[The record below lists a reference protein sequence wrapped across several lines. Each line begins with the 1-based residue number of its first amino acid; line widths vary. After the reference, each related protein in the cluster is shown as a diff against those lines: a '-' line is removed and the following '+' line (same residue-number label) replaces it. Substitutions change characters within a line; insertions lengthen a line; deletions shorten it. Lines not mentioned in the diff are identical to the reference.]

1 MDQLR
6 KSVAYHW
13 KERREDMAQQ
23 SREFLQTFVWGG
35 EGKFANP
42 TIQTS
47 VKYCDFEKLYLSY
60 FLTNQLDNFS

>member
-1 MDQLR
+1 
-6 KSVAYHW
+6 
-13 KERREDMAQQ
+13 MAPQ

-35 EGKFANP
+35 GGEGKFASP

-60 FLTNQLDNFS
+60 FLTNQLGNFS